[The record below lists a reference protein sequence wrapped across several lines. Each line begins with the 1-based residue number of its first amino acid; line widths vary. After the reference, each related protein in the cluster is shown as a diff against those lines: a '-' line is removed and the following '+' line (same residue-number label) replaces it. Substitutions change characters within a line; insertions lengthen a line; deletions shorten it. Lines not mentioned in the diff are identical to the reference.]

1 MSGHHLPVG
10 IVGGGGFGRGLAMA
24 AARTGRDVILWSRS
38 HKMDE
43 DRVRTTREL
52 GDLAGCDIL
61 FLAAPSIYVADLAGD
76 LGEHLDGSHLLVHVS
91 RGLVGEDL
99 HTVTQVLRHE
109 TPCRRVG
116 ALAGPLV
123 ASALAEGR
131 PGGGVVGTRFPEVA
145 EAVRAA
151 IGGPTLRIYETHDV
165 TGVEVAS
172 AMVGLLCL
180 VVGYAQGGSLD
191 PGTLAVLVTRGMSEG
206 ARVGQALG
214 AQQVTFGG
222 LAGFGDLMAAV
233 AGDDRPETRLG
244 RALAEGATREE
255 AAGRVGAHIEGVS
268 IARRVATFA
277 TRVGLDVPI
286 AEVVADVLEG
296 RADSKAATERL
307 MARRVRM
314 E

>member
-1 MSGHHLPVG
+1 MSMEDLPVG
-10 IVGGGGFGRGLAMA
+10 VLGGGGFGRGLARA
-24 AARTGRDVILWSRS
+24 TARNGREVVLWSRS
-38 HKMDE
+38 HDASNGAI
-43 DRVRTTREL
+43 RTTREL
-52 GDLAGCDIL
+52 ADLARCEVI
-61 FLAAPSIYVADLAGD
+61 FVAVPSIYVAEVAGQ

-99 HTVTQVLRHE
+99 QTVSQVLRHE

-123 ASALAEGR
+123 ASALAEGQ

-145 EAVRAA
+145 EAVRNA
-151 IGGPTLRIYETHDV
+151 IAGPALRIYETRDV

-172 AMVGLLCL
+172 AIVGLLCL
-180 VVGYAQGGSLD
+180 AVGYTQAGGMG
-191 PGTLAVLVTRGMSEG
+191 PGTLAVVVTRGIAEA

-214 AQQVTFGG
+214 AQQTTFGG
-222 LAGFGDLMAAV
+222 LAGFGDLIAAV

-244 RALAEGATREE
+244 RAMAEGASRES
-255 AAGRVGAHIEGVS
+255 AAHQVGAHIEGVS
-268 IARRVATFA
+268 IARRVANYA
-277 TRVGLDVPI
+277 ASVGLEVPI
-286 AEVVADVLEG
+286 AETIADVLDGRIGSEG
-296 RADSKAATERL
+296 ATQRL